1 MAKGRTTADSETGY
15 RGASAPPVTAPEWRN
30 RLFIDR
36 PADLRQL
43 AQTLNDASVLAID
56 AEFMQLR
63 IHHPGDPSHRLALL
77 QFAIDN
83 EYGASWVV
91 DALRLYD
98 LSPLRDALESPSIL
112 KLFHG
117 ISADTRMLATRGLA
131 ARHYLD
137 LEAVSRS
144 IFGQSESGLQAML
157 QRACGVRLDKSLQR
171 ADWGRRPLTTAMVT
185 YAARDAQMTYAL
197 YGWLGANYPWAVA
210 LHEVAADESLPAVAH
225 WLRPFIENGRGRSV
239 EIAIA
244 EAGLSGKTPI
254 VIRDLRAALVLAR
267 HPAQRTRV
275 FRIISEL
282 GLKGMAEELRP
293 YLTSPASE
301 ERASAARAL
310 GRLHDA
316 DARPTLQAL
325 AHDPV
330 ADVRLAAQ
338 HALDHRPASSTR
350 KATNKLARD
359 GGAGRPTRWT
369 TGDEGDAPTMDAWQA
384 ALRARF
390 RSDNDGG
397 AASGSGAS

>member
-1 MAKGRTTADSETGY
+1 MAKGRVTADSEMGY
-15 RGASAPPVTAPEWRN
+15 RGTSAPPMVAPEWRN

-43 AQTLNDASVLAID
+43 ARTLNDASVVAID

-77 QFAIDN
+77 QFAVDDD
-83 EYGASWVV
+83 YRSSWVV
-91 DALRLYD
+91 DALRLFD
-98 LSPLRDALESPSIL
+98 LSPLRDALESPRIL

-117 ISADTRMLATRGLA
+117 ISADARMLATRGLA

-157 QRACGVRLDKSLQR
+157 QRASGVRLDKSFQR

-185 YAARDAQMTYAL
+185 YAARDAQMTYVL
-197 YGWLGANYPWAVA
+197 YGWLRENYPWAVA
-210 LHEVAADESLPAVAH
+210 LHEVAAGESPPEVAD
-225 WLRPFIENGRGRSV
+225 WLRPFLESGRGHSV
-239 EIAIA
+239 ELAIA
-244 EAGLSGKTPI
+244 EAGLSGKTQI
-254 VIRDLRAALVLAR
+254 VTRDLRAALALAR
-267 HPAQRTRV
+267 HPAQRTRI
-275 FRIISEL
+275 FRIIGEL

-293 YLTSPASE
+293 YLTSLAAE

-330 ADVRLAAQ
+330 ADVRLAAL
-338 HALDHRPASSTR
+338 HALEHRGPSAAQ
-350 KATNKLARD
+350 KAAHKLVRD
-359 GGAGRPTRWT
+359 GGAGKPTRWT
-369 TGDEGDAPTMDAWQA
+369 TGDDGDAPAMDAWQA

-390 RSDNDGG
+390 SSGSDGG
-397 AASGSGAS
+397 AASGKS

>member
-1 MAKGRTTADSETGY
+1 MAKGRVTADSETGY
-15 RGASAPPVTAPEWRN
+15 RGTSAPPVAAPEWRN
-30 RLFIDR
+30 RLYIDR
-36 PADLRQL
+36 PADLYQL
-43 AQTLNDASVLAID
+43 ARTLSNASVLAID

-63 IHHPGDPSHRLALL
+63 IHQPGDPAHRLSLL
-77 QFAIDN
+77 QFAIDDD
-83 EYGASWVV
+83 YRTSWVV
-91 DALRLYD
+91 DTLRLYD
-98 LSPLRDALESPSIL
+98 LSPLRDALESPLVL

-117 ISADTRMLATRGLA
+117 VSADARMLATRGLA

-144 IFGQSESGLQAML
+144 IFGQSESGLQSML

-185 YAARDAQMTYAL
+185 YAARDAQMTYVL
-197 YGWLGANYPWAVA
+197 YGWLRENYPWAVS
-210 LHEVAADESLPAVAH
+210 LHEVDAGETIPEVAD
-225 WLRPFIENGRGRSV
+225 WLRPFLESGRGHAV
-239 EIAIA
+239 ELAIA

-254 VIRDLRAALVLAR
+254 VTRDLRAALALAR
-267 HPAQRTRV
+267 HPAPRTRI
-275 FRIISEL
+275 FRIIGEL

-293 YLTSPASE
+293 YLTSLAAE

-330 ADVRLAAQ
+330 GDVRLAAQ
-338 HALDHRPASSTR
+338 HALDHRPSAASASH
-350 KATNKLARD
+350 KLVRD

-390 RSDNDGG
+390 QSNGDGG
-397 AASGSGAS
+397 ASGTSGT